1 MKDKATRSSAIRAMV
16 AKDLREYSRD
26 KMWMFMVPALLAF
39 MIAIF
44 WVLPQK
50 VNETIK
56 VGVFPSEFAQAMRM
70 MESWDSIGTGGGT
83 AEVPGIQVL
92 AFEDENEL
100 SAAVFEKSGG
110 SRAKKISVGIAFPVD
125 FMTAVGSGEPVVVSI
140 YMDAAVPELIGH
152 AAASGIRELAYALRA
167 VMSGRNPLESLP
179 VSLPNLQNIIL
190 GKDRAG
196 VQIPLRE
203 KLRPLMAVLILLIE
217 ALVLAGLVAVEIE
230 HRTVIALLV
239 TPARS
244 GDVLAAKCITGTVLA
259 LSQGFLFL
267 LLTQSFKSHGLLV
280 LVLTI
285 LGAFIASAVGMIAGA
300 AGKDFMGTLF
310 VGMVFIVPLMVPAFT
325 VILPGSAA
333 GWVKA
338 LPSYG
343 LIRAMVGTIGYGEG
357 WREAMPHLIGAL
369 AWGAALFGTGL
380 IVLKRRVERL

>member
-1 MKDKATRSSAIRAMV
+1 MKDKVARSGAIRVMV

-26 KMWMFMVPALLAF
+26 KLWMFMVPALLAF

-83 AEVPGIQVL
+83 DEVPGIQVL

-110 SRAKKISVGIAFPVD
+110 SGAKKVSVGIAFPLD
-125 FMTAVGSGEPVVVSI
+125 FMTVVGSGEPAVVSI

-179 VSLPNLQNIIL
+179 VALPDLQNIIL

-217 ALVLAGLVAVEIE
+217 ALALAGLVAVEIE

-244 GDVLAAKCITGTVLA
+244 GDVLAAKCITGAALA
-259 LSQGFLFL
+259 LSQGLLFL
-267 LLTQSFKSHGLLV
+267 LLTQSFRSHGLLV
-280 LVLTI
+280 LVLAL
-285 LGAFIASAVGMIAGA
+285 LGAFMASAVGMIAGA

-325 VILPGSAA
+325 VILPGSVA

-343 LIRAMVGTIGYGEG
+343 LIRAMVGTICYGEG

-369 AWGAALFGTGL
+369 AWGATLFGAGL

>member
-1 MKDKATRSSAIRAMV
+1 MKRISFHSVTIRAIID
-16 AKDLREYSRD
+16 KDLREYSRD
-26 KMWMFMVPALLAF
+26 KMWMIMGPILLAA

-44 WVLPQK
+44 WMLPEK

-56 VGVFPSEFAQAMRM
+56 VGVFPYEFAQAMGM
-70 MESWDSIGTGGGT
+70 MESWDSLGTGGGK
-83 AEVPGIQVL
+83 AEMPGVQVL

-100 SAAVFEKSGG
+100 SAAVFEKSGD
-110 SRAKKISVGIAFPVD
+110 SKAKKVSVGIAFPLD
-125 FMTAVGSGEPVVVSI
+125 FMAAVGSGEPAVVSI

-152 AAASGIRELAYALRA
+152 ATASGIRELAYALRA
-167 VMSGRNPLESLP
+167 VMTGRNPLESLP
-179 VSLPNLQNIIL
+179 VSLPNFQNVIL

-217 ALVLAGLVAVEIE
+217 ALALAGLVAVEIE

-244 GDVLAAKCITGTVLA
+244 GDVLAAKCITGAVLA

-267 LLTQSFKSHGLLV
+267 LLTQSFRSHGLLV

-285 LGAFIASAVGMIAGA
+285 LGAFIASSVGMIAGA

-310 VGMVFIVPLMVPAFT
+310 VGMVFIFPLMVPAFT
-325 VILPGSAA
+325 VIFPGSAA

-357 WREAMPHLIGAL
+357 WKEAVPFIF
-369 AWGAALFGTGL
+369 GAALWGGILSSVGL
-380 IVLKRRVERL
+380 LLLKRRVVAL